1 MSIPPDGAAS
11 GPPASS
17 ADDSGLLDGDQTAID
32 RDRTADSHDESAEAR
47 DLRSA
52 ARDERAAARDD
63 RDGRVDVE
71 AASDRAGAKRDRL
84 GAQGD
89 RKHAADDREA
99 AGVDRELAAERVS
112 SLVFDE
118 LTGAY
123 VRGAGVQELEREIV
137 QARRTGET
145 FVLAFVDVDG
155 LKEVNDGR
163 GHQAGD
169 TLLVDVADA
178 IRGVVRDYD
187 VVVRFGG
194 DEFICGQLGVTLAG
208 AVERFAGINLSLS
221 KSAGGA
227 VSVGVVELAA
237 GEELEDLI
245 SRGDQTMYA
254 NKRQSHAQSRSDRT
268 PA

>member
-1 MSIPPDGAAS
+1 MTNPPEAA
-11 GPPASS
+11 GNTPPATS
-17 ADDSGLLDGDQTAID
+17 ASETVTPDSDQTAID

-52 ARDERAAARDD
+52 ARDERAAARDN
-63 RDGRVDVE
+63 RDGRIDVE

-99 AGVDRELAAERVS
+99 AGIDRELAAERVS

-123 VRGAGVQELEREIV
+123 VRGAGIQELEREVV
-137 QARRTGET
+137 QARRTGEA

-155 LKEVNDGR
+155 LKAVNDSG

-169 TLLVDVADA
+169 ALLVEVAEA

-194 DEFICGQLGVTLAG
+194 DEFLCGQLGVTLAA
-208 AVERFAGINLSLS
+208 AVERFAGINLSLA
-221 KSAGGA
+221 KTAGGTA
-227 VSVGVVELAA
+227 SVGVVELAA
-237 GEELEDLI
+237 GEELDDLI
-245 SRGDQTMYA
+245 SRGDEAMYE
-254 NKRQSHAQSRSDRT
+254 SRGNGHL
-268 PA
+268 